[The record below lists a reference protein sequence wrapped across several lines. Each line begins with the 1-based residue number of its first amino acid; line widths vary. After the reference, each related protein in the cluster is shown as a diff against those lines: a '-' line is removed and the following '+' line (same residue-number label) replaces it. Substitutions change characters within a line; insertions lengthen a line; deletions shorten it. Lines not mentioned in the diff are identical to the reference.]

1 MKLSYGPMR
10 PPSFYLSWVLA
21 LTLGALIADL
31 VLSDSIT
38 QVFKENHSIEG
49 MSAILLLVAAGMWF
63 GFGAH
68 RRQPR
73 DWHIPVILIL
83 MALRELDFDK
93 AFTTEGILQL
103 RLYSGAAPLWEKA
116 IGAFFVLLILI
127 CGLRLAWFNL
137 PRWFRGLR
145 RGDPTSWL
153 VGASGV
159 LLIVAKS
166 LDGIDRKLAPFGI
179 SFSRDFVTQSG
190 RFEELMEMVMAILLI
205 QAVIYYARPVRDL
218 GAQRSGQADRGKFSA
233 RRITRSTAALVGSA
247 PDSASSTGTHA
258 ASSASSS
265 ATGKPSR

>member
-1 MKLSYGPMR
+1 MNSFSGPMR

-21 LTLGALIADL
+21 LTLGALIVDL
-31 VLSDSIT
+31 VLSSSIT
-38 QVFKENHSIEG
+38 EVFKESHSIEG
-49 MSAILLLVAAGMWF
+49 MSALLLVLAAGMWF

-68 RRQPR
+68 RHDHR

-83 MALRELDFDK
+83 MAMRELDFDK
-93 AFTTEGILQL
+93 AFTTEGVLQL

-116 IGAFFVLLILI
+116 IGAFFVLLILL

-145 RGDPTSWL
+145 GADATSWL
-153 VGASGV
+153 VGASGL

-190 RFEELMEMVMAILLI
+190 RFEELMEMVMAILLV
-205 QAVIYYARPVRDL
+205 QAVIYYARRGAER
-218 GAQRSGQADRGKFSA
+218 GAQGAVQPGQGKLNA
-233 RRITRSTAALVGSA
+233 RRITRSTAPLIGSA
-247 PDSASSTGTHA
+247 PDSALSTDTHA
-258 ASSASSS
+258 ASSASSA